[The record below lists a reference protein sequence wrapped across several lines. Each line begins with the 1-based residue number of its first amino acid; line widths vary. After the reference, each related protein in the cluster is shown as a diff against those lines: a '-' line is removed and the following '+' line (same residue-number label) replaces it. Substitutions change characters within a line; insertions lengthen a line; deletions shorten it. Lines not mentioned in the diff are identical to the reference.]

1 MGSVRRLL
9 AHGLELLQTR
19 VELLVVEVEEE
30 RNRLLHLLALGLA
43 GICFLAIGLAFLAAF
58 LTVLLWDSHRLL
70 ALGVFSGLFLALA
83 GGLLWLVV
91 NQAGSAS
98 RPFSASLSELSRDR
112 AALEP
117 RE

>member
-19 VELLVVEVEEE
+19 AELLSVEVEEE
-30 RNRLLHLLALGLA
+30 KNRLLRLLALGLT
-43 GICFLAIGLAFLAAF
+43 GIFCLAIGLAFLAVF

-70 ALGVFSGLFLALA
+70 ALGIFSGLFLVL
-83 GGLLWLVV
+83 GGALLWAA
-91 NQAGSAS
+91 NHARSGP
-98 RPFSASLSELSRDR
+98 RPFAASLAELTQDR

>member
-19 VELLVVEVEEE
+19 AELLAVEVEEE
-30 RNRLLHLLALGLA
+30 RNRLLRLLALGLA
-43 GICFLAIGLAFLAAF
+43 GILCLTIGLAFLAVF

-70 ALGVFSGLFLALA
+70 ALGVFSGLFLVLGGALFLA
-83 GGLLWLVV
+83 ANRVRGG
-91 NQAGSAS
+91 S
-98 RPFSASLSELSRDR
+98 RPFAASLAELAQDR